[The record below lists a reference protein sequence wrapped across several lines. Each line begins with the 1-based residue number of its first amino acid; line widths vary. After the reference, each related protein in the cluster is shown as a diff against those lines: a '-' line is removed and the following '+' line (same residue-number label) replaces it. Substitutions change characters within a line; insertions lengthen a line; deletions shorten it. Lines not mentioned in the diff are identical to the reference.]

1 MVLEIDPEGTLGSV
15 PGLTKRIP
23 ETGRQ
28 AVEVRSMPTFD
39 LTLIPFLWRPDPDRS
54 ILELVSAMAKD
65 LGSHELLWA
74 TRTLLPIG
82 DLEVTAHEPVL
93 ISSDNFNSL
102 LSETE
107 AIRVMEGAGGHH
119 MGMMSGGPSGG
130 LAFSTPRPASGSA
143 STDAGPN
150 KDEYSLSGRSL

>member
-54 ILELVSAMAKD
+54 ILELVSAMAD
-65 LGSHELLWA
+65 E
-74 TRTLLPIG
+74 
-82 DLEVTAHEPVL
+82 
-93 ISSDNFNSL
+93 SS
-102 LSETE
+102 
-107 AIRVMEGAGGHH
+107 
-119 MGMMSGGPSGG
+119 
-130 LAFSTPRPASGSA
+130 STPRPASGSA